1 MKGIKLIIYCAV
13 GFFLFTGCQ
22 SNKTDKEE
30 VNIKDNEELKEIA
43 DTYTYED
50 YKKVFE
56 KAVSEASDFEADKGL
71 NKWLIRILAQEK
83 LSYETELTDEQVI
96 QLAEGA
102 MEEDKV
108 WKSIARDDYGVT
120 VTEAEVDKY
129 IKEGPDTLDLPQMKA
144 YADALGLSIKE
155 LNHNF
160 DRDIYEKNAIWLKLK
175 PELEKKY
182 DITDN
187 NEQVEKYEEEVENQL

>member
-22 SNKTDKEE
+22 SNKTDKVE